1 MYLIAYDVSD
11 NKRRR
16 KVQKLV
22 YSYAFGGQKSAVE
35 CLISRSEAEN
45 IASKISRM
53 INLSKDRCHII
64 KVEKF
69 IYLRSAKEISF
80 RNGDIIIWWRNE
92 NGWWRV
98 LNY

>member
-35 CLISRSEAEN
+35 CLINKSEAEE
-45 IASKISRM
+45 IARKISR
-53 INLSKDRCHII
+53 IIDLSIDRCHII
-64 KVEKF
+64 RVEKF
-69 IYLRSAKEISF
+69 IYLRSAKEITF
-80 RNGDIIIWWRNE
+80 DRGEIII
-92 NGWWRV
+92 
-98 LNY
+98 